1 MRLMVRPCR
10 PRRAL
15 EQDHHA
21 LAGGLDPGLQR
32 AARPAARTS
41 AFRNCAAAC
50 GGGRIDALAPVHGQ
64 LVVRIAAADRP
75 CTFTSSKARCTARAS
90 SGDSSSIT
98 ARSASCT
105 GRGRR
110 PGSGGRCRPA
120 RRPSPGGRRPRAR
133 RRGGAA
139 GRQAR
144 RPQRAGGPPARPH
157 RRRPCAPARGAA
169 PRCDRKRPWRL
180 RVASAVSDSVDGVV
194 LSVMVMVLAARGGP
208 ERRTTARDRR
218 GKTAT

>member
-1 MRLMVRPCR
+1 MRLMVP
-10 PRRAL
+10 PL
-15 EQDHHA
+15 
-21 LAGGLDPGLQR
+21 
-32 AARPAARTS
+32 PAASRPSNRITTRWPVALTQACSLSSSTCS
-41 AFRNCAAAC
+41 AYFCFRNCAAAC

-75 CTFTSSKARCTARAS
+75 
-90 SGDSSSIT
+90 
-98 ARSASCT
+98 ARSLPARRGARRARHPATAPRSPRAAPPA

-139 GRQAR
+139 GRRLVGRSA
-144 RPQRAGGPPARPH
+144 RAG
-157 RRRPCAPARGAA
+157 RRRGRIGAAAPARGAA
-169 PRCDRKRPWRL
+169 PRCDGSARGAL

-194 LSVMVMVLAARGGP
+194 LSVMVMVLAAR
-208 ERRTTARDRR
+208 R
-218 GKTAT
+218 ATSGEQPPATGEEKRQP